1 MKLSNTILF
10 LTLFLVSGCSISDKQ
25 QYQGYFIY
33 GSEVSDFRSCGTN
46 KNFWLN
52 GKQKPMEIIEQASL
66 AKAQKVGEP
75 YQEIYVL
82 FSGFPE
88 NRKPV
93 GFEEETDG
101 LIYMTDLI
109 KSSSQTKE
117 GCK

>member
-10 LTLFLVSGCSISDKQ
+10 IALLLVSGCSISNKQ
-25 QYQGYFIY
+25 QYEGYFTY

-46 KNFWLN
+46 ETFWLN
-52 GKQKPMEIIEQASL
+52 GEQKQMEIIEQASL

-88 NRKPV
+88 NRKAV
-93 GFEEETDG
+93 GFEEETVG
-101 LIYMTDLI
+101 LIYMTELI
-109 KSSSQTKE
+109 KSSNQTKE
-117 GCK
+117 GCQ

>member
-1 MKLSNTILF
+1 MKLSNTIPFVAL
-10 LTLFLVSGCSISDKQ
+10 LLVSGCSISSKQ
-25 QYQGYFIY
+25 QYEGYFTY

-46 KNFWLN
+46 EILWLN
-52 GKQKPMEIIEQASL
+52 GEQKQMEIIEQASL
-66 AKAQKVGEP
+66 AKAQKIGEP
-75 YQEIYVL
+75 YQEIYIL

-93 GFEEETDG
+93 GFEEETNG
-101 LIYMTDLI
+101 LIFMTELI

>member
-1 MKLSNTILF
+1 MKLSNTIPF
-10 LTLFLVSGCSISDKQ
+10 ITLLLVSGCSISSKQ
-25 QYQGYFIY
+25 QYEGYFTY

-46 KNFWLN
+46 EFFWLN
-52 GKQKPMEIIEQASL
+52 GEQEQMKIIEQASL
-66 AKAQKVGEP
+66 AKAQEVGEP

-88 NRKPV
+88 ERKPV

-101 LIYMTDLI
+101 LIYMAELI